1 MAPKTA
7 EELSQFVLPLF
18 VPDDR
23 HERPDRAG
31 SCVLVRV
38 FDRHFVVTAR
48 HVFGSL
54 DRQTFF
60 LGRQGARLIEFTV
73 PGIYTV
79 NGPPEDDVAVIP
91 LSDTQLSRMTG
102 LAFITE
108 QFVEGEGDP
117 PPFPG
122 DEYIVFGFPDSNS
135 QFKPDRRLKDI
146 KQNSFYFQTV
156 AKPPEVAARVGCSLE
171 SHMFLKFDPED
182 ISV

>member
-1 MAPKTA
+1 MALKIA
-7 EELSQFVLPLF
+7 EELSQFVLPLC

-60 LGRQGARLIEFTV
+60 LGLQGARLIEFTV

-79 NGPPEDDVAVIP
+79 NRPPEDLDVAVI
-91 LSDTQLSRMTG
+91 R
-102 LAFITE
+102 
-108 QFVEGEGDP
+108 
-117 PPFPG
+117 
-122 DEYIVFGFPDSNS
+122 
-135 QFKPDRRLKDI
+135 
-146 KQNSFYFQTV
+146 
-156 AKPPEVAARVGCSLE
+156 
-171 SHMFLKFDPED
+171 
-182 ISV
+182 